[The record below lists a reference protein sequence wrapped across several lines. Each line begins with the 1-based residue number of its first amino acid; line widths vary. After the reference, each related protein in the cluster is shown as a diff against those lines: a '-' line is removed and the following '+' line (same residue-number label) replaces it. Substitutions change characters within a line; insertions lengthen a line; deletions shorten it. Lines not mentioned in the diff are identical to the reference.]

1 MIPHTEPMLSDVL
14 ERVLDAPSWTVLLV
28 VGAVVFAEDA
38 LFVGFVLPGE
48 TLAILGGVA
57 ANRGHV
63 SLTAVLVVVILAA
76 IVGDSVG
83 YEVGKHLG
91 PRVLEAKFLANHADR
106 VGDAQDFLA
115 RRGGWAVLLGR
126 WVAFFRA
133 VMPALA
139 GVARM
144 PYRVFLPFNAV
155 GGIIWGTVVV
165 LVGYLAG
172 ASYEKVEHW
181 LGRGAP
187 ILVGVVALVALAV
200 WWVRRRRERS
210 RGDDVAGEA

>member
-1 MIPHTEPMLSDVL
+1 
-14 ERVLDAPSWTVLLV
+14 
-28 VGAVVFAEDA
+28 
-38 LFVGFVLPGE
+38 
-48 TLAILGGVA
+48 
-57 ANRGHV
+57 
-63 SLTAVLVVVILAA
+63 
-76 IVGDSVG
+76 
-83 YEVGKHLG
+83 
-91 PRVLEAKFLANHADR
+91 

-144 PYRVFLPFNAV
+144 PYRLFLPFNAA

>member
-1 MIPHTEPMLSDVL
+1 MLSDVL

-28 VGAVVFAEDA
+28 VGLVVFAEDA

-57 ANRGHV
+57 ASRGHV
-63 SLTAVLVVVILAA
+63 SLTAVLAVVIVAA

-83 YEVGKHLG
+83 YEIGKHLG
-91 PRVLEAKFLANHADR
+91 PRVLEAKFLARHQHR
-106 VGDAQDFLA
+106 VADAQDFQA

-172 ASYEKVEHW
+172 ASYKKVEHW

-187 ILVGVVALVALAV
+187 ILVGVIALVVLAV
-200 WWVRRRRERS
+200 WWVRRRRERA
-210 RGDDVAGEA
+210 REAEG